1 MVLVL
6 ARKLDESIV
15 IGDNIIV
22 KIMSVENGV
31 VKLGIDAPQEISI
44 MRSEL
49 LEQVREQNISA
60 AGKTDVEELVELS
73 KILGKK

>member
-22 KIMSVENGV
+22 KIVSLDNGV
-31 VKLGIDAPQEISI
+31 VKLGIEAPKEISI
-44 MRSEL
+44 IRDEL
-49 LEQVREQNISA
+49 IQEVKKQNRAALHDADDAQLSA
-60 AGKTDVEELVELS
+60 LS
-73 KILGKK
+73 KILGK